1 MSQDRRTQCV
11 KDHSLPNDTWLI
23 LTLSMLPTL
32 IGTGLATSIDAARSC
47 AQGNQR
53 AANAAHR
60 ERRNTMRSMRVT
72 EDQVFA
78 VPTPEFTDSWHPIGH
93 ADVVRSMKDAAEAC
107 DLEVKDAR
115 YDLTKNGLNLFGTLS
130 LTGLERHE
138 GTGMEL
144 GFRNSLNKLMA
155 VSVAAGTN
163 VYVCSNMCFDGDII
177 KFRKHTGGLTLDEL
191 YAMALDSVK
200 LAVNR
205 ITGMIDWQESLKEIT
220 LPEKDMKALTYDAM
234 ASGAISS
241 KKFTQFLD
249 MHEEEVGL
257 NGETIYAWHGAGTR
271 ACRNDSLFRIGERT
285 PILADI
291 VNGYLDPVCN

>member
-1 MSQDRRTQCV
+1 MSQDRRTQCA

-60 ERRNTMRSMRVT
+60 ERRNTMRSMTAT
-72 EDQVFA
+72 EEQVFA
-78 VPTPEFTDSWHPIGH
+78 VEAPEFTDSWHPMAH

-107 DLEVKDAR
+107 DLEVKASR
-115 YDLTKNGLNLFGTLS
+115 YSLTKNGANLFGTLS
-130 LTGLERHE
+130 LMGLEGPK

-155 VSVAAGTN
+155 IGVTAGTQ
-163 VYVCSNMCFDGDII
+163 VMVCSNMSFSGDFIR
-177 KFRKHTGGLTLDEL
+177 FRKHTGGLTLDEL

-200 LAVNR
+200 LA
-205 ITGMIDWQESLKEIT
+205 IGQISTLIDWQESMKEIS
-220 LPEKDMKALTYDAM
+220 LPARDMKALTYDAM

-241 KKFTQFLD
+241 KKFGQYLD
-249 MHEEEVGL
+249 MHKEEVGL
-257 NGETIYAWHGAGTR
+257 NGETLYAWHGAGTR
-271 ACRNDSLFRIGERT
+271 ACRDDSLFSISERT
-285 PILADI
+285 SKLAEI
-291 VNGYLDPVCN
+291 ATGYITGMA